1 MVWITIS
8 HVCEDARQAV
18 LAALEGMAREGQ
30 EGNEDRGRILLAGSD
45 DTKELAMQLL
55 ERALAGTGYV
65 VAENTEDEGEVA
77 ILKEGNIEQLG
88 LYLCSFCATVFRNEA
103 ELDIHRRAHFFGF
116 G

>member
-8 HVCEDARQAV
+8 HVCDDARQAV
-18 LAALEGMAREGQ
+18 LAALAGMAHEGQ
-30 EGNEDRGRILLAGSD
+30 EGEEGGRILLAGD

-103 ELDIHRRAHFFGF
+103 ELDVHRRAHFFGF